1 MDKLKIEYVPL
12 KSIKPYEKNA
22 KKHPEEQVE
31 QIKSS
36 IKEFGYL
43 DPIGVWNDEI
53 VEGHGRY
60 EAAKQLGM
68 KEIPIIRLDQ
78 LTDEQR
84 RAYAL
89 VHNQLTM
96 NSGWDFPLLDM
107 ELADI
112 SMDME
117 QFGFKDFDHSD
128 IDDFF
133 KDAEEVEKEEQPHI
147 ITCPHCGKMISLTK
161 DFHIIE
167 DKDE

>member
-1 MDKLKIEYVPL
+1 MNIVEKKLHEL
-12 KSIKPYEKNA
+12 KPYENNPRKNDEA
-22 KKHPEEQVE
+22 VE
-31 QIKSS
+31 YVANS
-36 IKEFGYL
+36 IKEFGFKQ
-43 DPIGVWNDEI
+43 PIVIDNNGVIVAGHTRYRAAQQLKLKTVPCVIADDLTEEQIKAYRLADNKTAEI
-53 VEGHGRY
+53 
-60 EAAKQLGM
+60 A
-68 KEIPIIRLDQ
+68 
-78 LTDEQR
+78 
-84 RAYAL
+84 
-89 VHNQLTM
+89 
-96 NSGWDFPLLDM
+96 GWDFPLLDM

-167 DKDE
+167 DKGE

>member
-1 MDKLKIEYVPL
+1 MNIVEKKLHEL
-12 KSIKPYEKNA
+12 KPYENNPRKNDEA
-22 KKHPEEQVE
+22 VE
-31 QIKSS
+31 YVANS
-36 IKEFGYL
+36 IKEFGFKQ
-43 DPIGVWNDEI
+43 PIVIDNNGVIVAGHTRYRAAQQLKLKTVPCVIADDLTEEQIKAYRLADNKTAEI
-53 VEGHGRY
+53 
-60 EAAKQLGM
+60 A
-68 KEIPIIRLDQ
+68 
-78 LTDEQR
+78 
-84 RAYAL
+84 
-89 VHNQLTM
+89 
-96 NSGWDFPLLDM
+96 GWDFPLLDM